1 MASEEVLEPD
11 LESEEV
17 LELDKFVEGEN
28 QKLPRSG
35 LHLDD
40 IECLQGE
47 EHILKTLQNDSLYV
61 GRKLVTDIRVPGNI
75 HKEEYRDFWIHDLKP
90 SSFVVD
96 VIETGYKLPFKEIP
110 PPSFEGN
117 NLSARQDKDFVR
129 SEVKRLESLGCVE
142 KVFEKP
148 YLVLP
153 LSSVFSKKKR
163 LVVDASRALN
173 PFLKHRRV
181 RLQVGVFEF

>member
-1 MASEEVLEPD
+1 MAAEKVGEPLVSD
-11 LESEEV
+11 LESEVV
-17 LELDKFVEGEN
+17 LELEELADVDI
-28 QKLPRSG
+28 QKLPESG
-35 LHLDD
+35 LLIDD

-47 EHILKTLQNDSLYV
+47 EHILKTLQNDSHYV

-75 HKEEYRDFWIHDLKP
+75 HRDAYRDFWIHELRP
-90 SSFVVD
+90 SSFVMD
-96 VIETGYKLPFKEIP
+96 VIETGYKLPFKENP

-117 NLSARQDKDFVR
+117 NCK
-129 SEVKRLESLGCVE
+129 VKRLESLGCIE

-148 YLVLP
+148 FIVLP

-173 PFLKHRRV
+173 PFLKHHCV
-181 RLQVGVFEF
+181 RLQVWVFEL

>member
-1 MASEEVLEPD
+1 M
-11 LESEEV
+11 
-17 LELDKFVEGEN
+17 
-28 QKLPRSG
+28 
-35 LHLDD
+35 
-40 IECLQGE
+40 
-47 EHILKTLQNDSLYV
+47 
-61 GRKLVTDIRVPGNI
+61 
-75 HKEEYRDFWIHDLKP
+75 
-90 SSFVVD
+90 
-96 VIETGYKLPFKEIP
+96 
-110 PPSFEGN
+110 
-117 NLSARQDKDFVR
+117 SARQDKDFVR

>member
-1 MASEEVLEPD
+1 MEPD

-28 QKLPRSG
+28 QKLPRLG

-61 GRKLVTDIRVPGNI
+61 GRKLVTDIR
-75 HKEEYRDFWIHDLKP
+75 DFWIHDLKP

-96 VIETGYKLPFKEIP
+96 VIETGYKLRKSPLKVLKEITCQQ
-110 PPSFEGN
+110 GKTKI
-117 NLSARQDKDFVR
+117 L
-129 SEVKRLESLGCVE
+129 SEVK
-142 KVFEKP
+142 
-148 YLVLP
+148 
-153 LSSVFSKKKR
+153 
-163 LVVDASRALN
+163 
-173 PFLKHRRV
+173 
-181 RLQVGVFEF
+181 

>member
-96 VIETGYKLPFKEIP
+96 VIESGYKLPFKEIP

-117 NLSARQDKDFVR
+117 NCK
-129 SEVKRLESLGCVE
+129 VKRLESLGCVE